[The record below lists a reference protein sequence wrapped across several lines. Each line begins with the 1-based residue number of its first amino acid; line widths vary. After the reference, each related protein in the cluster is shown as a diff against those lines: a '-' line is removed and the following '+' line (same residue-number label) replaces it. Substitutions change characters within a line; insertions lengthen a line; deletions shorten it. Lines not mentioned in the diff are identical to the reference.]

1 MGSNIQPER
10 YLPLAVEKLAS
21 VAKILR
27 VSNAYQNPAI
37 APEPQPDYINAAVML
52 ETTMQP
58 LELRQKLRS
67 LEDRLDRVRTQDKFA
82 PRTIDLDLVLFGNMI
97 LEHQLLHLPDEHI
110 YDRPHLA
117 VTLAECDPDYLH
129 PQTGEKLSTIAER
142 LFDPD
147 VLTLRDD
154 VDLSLAQGSSRMET
168 RA

>member
-1 MGSNIQPER
+1 
-10 YLPLAVEKLAS
+10 
-21 VAKILR
+21 
-27 VSNAYQNPAI
+27 
-37 APEPQPDYINAAVML
+37 
-52 ETTMQP
+52 
-58 LELRQKLRS
+58 
-67 LEDRLDRVRTQDKFA
+67 
-82 PRTIDLDLVLFGNMI
+82 LDLVLFGNMI
-97 LEHQLLHLPDEHI
+97 LEHPLLHLPDEHI

-117 VTLAECDPDYLH
+117 VTLSECDPDYLH